1 MKKFVISLTQCAVML
16 ALSVALSFV
25 KLWSMPLGGSVTLVS
40 MLPICLIAIKFG
52 LPQGLGTA
60 FVYSLF
66 QLLQAIIEGDVF
78 IYCEG
83 WVTVVVCVFF
93 DYLLPFTVL
102 GLAGIFKKFHLL
114 HEKKS
119 GEIKEIRYFGIYLGL
134 SLAVFLRFICHFVT
148 GVVIWGQWAPDGMG
162 KFGYSLLYN
171 GGYLLPELI
180 LTLIVTALVLANSQ
194 MKKLLEI
201 KASDLKMN

>member
-66 QLLQAIIEGDVF
+66 QLLQAIAEGDVF

-83 WVTVVVCVFF
+83 WVTVVICVFF

-102 GLAGIFKKFHLL
+102 GLAGLFKDFRLL
-114 HEKKS
+114 RKKKN
-119 GEIKEIRYFGIYLGL
+119 GEYKEIRHFGIYLGL
-134 SLAVFLRFICHFVT
+134 SLSVFLRFVCHFVT
-148 GVVIWGQWAPDGMG
+148 GVFIWGQWAPEGMG
-162 KFGYSLLYN
+162 KFAYSLLYN

-180 LTLIVTALVLANSQ
+180 LTLTVSALVLANSE
-194 MKKLLEI
+194 MRKILDIRSSDFKL
-201 KASDLKMN
+201 S

>member
-16 ALSVALSFV
+16 ALSAALSFI

-102 GLAGIFKKFHLL
+102 GLAGIFKKSICCT
-114 HEKKS
+114 KRKAAKS
-119 GEIKEIRYFGIYLGL
+119 RRSVISEYTSGSR
-134 SLAVFLRFICHFVT
+134 LRSFYASSVT
-148 GVVIWGQWAPDGMG
+148 
-162 KFGYSLLYN
+162 L
-171 GGYLLPELI
+171 
-180 LTLIVTALVLANSQ
+180 
-194 MKKLLEI
+194 
-201 KASDLKMN
+201 

>member
-1 MKKFVISLTQCAVML
+1 MKRFVISLTQCAVML
-16 ALSVALSFV
+16 ALSVALSFI

-40 MLPICLIAIKFG
+40 MLPICLIAVKFG
-52 LPQGLGTA
+52 LAKGLGTA

-83 WVTVVVCVFF
+83 WATVVVCVFF

-102 GLAGIFKKFHLL
+102 GLAGIFKNFRLFRQ
-114 HEKKS
+114 KKN
-119 GEIKEIRYFGIYLGL
+119 GEFKEVRHFGIFLGL
-134 SLAVFLRFICHFVT
+134 SLSVFLRFVCHFVT

-162 KFGYSLLYN
+162 KYAYSLLYN

-180 LTLIVTALVLANSQ
+180 LTLIVAALVLANSQ
-194 MKKLLEI
+194 MRKILDVKNSELKL
-201 KASDLKMN
+201 S